1 MEQSAQPDDNS
12 IPNDYG
18 GFNIDGI
25 LDLMEGDDNGNVDF
39 GAIGMELATNLAT
52 VIDMNEVGTM
62 ATTLGL
68 MLAGIG
74 ASNEIQ
80 RQNGMDSASQQ
91 VQATNFMLNNG
102 IAALVGQMLN
112 NQQGELQTGAK
123 SKMGDQNG
131 PLGMS
136 DMASLYGMLAEGLTG
151 DASNPDISNIVGNIL
166 NNNARSSANTSNKQR
181 LAVQPGKSD
190 TIADAIDSV
199 VGSESARS
207 ITGAMADFVNGND
220 TADLTGIAQAI
231 GIRNF
236 FRTEEKNIPDGCPSC
251 FNCMYPGSVCTHNAT
266 CNQFTGRCDC
276 PSGWTG
282 EDCLQPGKCC
292 C

>member
-1 MEQSAQPDDNS
+1 MEQSAQPDDDS

-136 DMASLYGMLAEGLTG
+136 DMASLYGMLAEGLT
-151 DASNPDISNIVGNIL
+151 
-166 NNNARSSANTSNKQR
+166 
-181 LAVQPGKSD
+181 
-190 TIADAIDSV
+190 
-199 VGSESARS
+199 
-207 ITGAMADFVNGND
+207 
-220 TADLTGIAQAI
+220 
-231 GIRNF
+231 
-236 FRTEEKNIPDGCPSC
+236 
-251 FNCMYPGSVCTHNAT
+251 
-266 CNQFTGRCDC
+266 
-276 PSGWTG
+276 
-282 EDCLQPGKCC
+282 
-292 C
+292 